1 MSKNPPI
8 GRKKRVRNPPV
19 LPSQNDPDSESD
31 VDDPRQS
38 DPHYV
43 PSSVVESSSEDDDRV
58 EEVADE
64 SSQAGS
70 QESQPTPA
78 DDDDDDDEDVV
89 LVGV

>member
-43 PSSVVESSSEDDDRV
+43 PSSVVESSSEDDAV

-64 SSQAGS
+64 SSQGGS

-78 DDDDDDDEDVV
+78 ADDDDDDDEDAV